1 MAIDQQLAQ
10 PEGKFPS
17 HITYDKTKTINI
29 DFDILKENHIIA
41 GFEPEPFSNV
51 YKILRAQV
59 LQELKSN
66 GWNSIGIT
74 SARKGE
80 GKTVTA
86 INLAI
91 SLSMDINHTVLLVD
105 ANLRNP
111 AIAGYFGI
119 QTKYGLTDCL
129 IDGIEMEDVLFH
141 PSGIERLVILPG
153 GTPLINAGE
162 MLASPMMAEFI
173 REVKT
178 RYSSR
183 IIIFDLP
190 PVLVAG
196 ESLAVASYIDT
207 SLLVVE
213 AGKTKKSETASAEA
227 LLSSA
232 NLLGTVLS
240 KSREKMQMGL
250 F

>member
-1 MAIDQQLAQ
+1 ML
-10 PEGKFPS
+10 PS
-17 HITYDKTKTINI
+17 RITYDKTKTIDI
-29 DFDILKENHIIA
+29 DFNVLKENHIIA

-59 LQELKSN
+59 LQELRSN
-66 GWNSIGIT
+66 GWNSIGVT

-80 GKTVTA
+80 GKTLTA

-91 SLSMDINHTVLLVD
+91 SLSMDVNHTVLLVD
-105 ANLRNP
+105 ANLRSP
-111 AIAGYFGI
+111 AISNYFGI
-119 QTKYGLTDCL
+119 QPKYGLSDCL
-129 IDGIEMEDVLFH
+129 IDGIEVEDVLLH
-141 PSGIERLVILPG
+141 PSGIDRLVVLPG
-153 GTPLINAGE
+153 GKPFINAGE
-162 MLASPMMAEFI
+162 MLASPMMVEFI

-178 RYSSR
+178 RYASR

-196 ESLAVASYIDT
+196 ESLIVASHIDT

-213 AGKTKKSETASAEA
+213 AGKTKKSEAATAES

-232 NLLGTVLS
+232 NVMGTVLS
-240 KSREKMQMGL
+240 KSREKMRMGA